1 MIHLDIVAQIFFIS
15 VDQIVDELYEWMI
28 KLFIE
33 QILFCF
39 FQKYILCKE

>member
-15 VDQIVDELYEWMI
+15 VDQIVDE
-28 KLFIE
+28 KFIE

-39 FQKYILCKE
+39 FQKYFLCKK